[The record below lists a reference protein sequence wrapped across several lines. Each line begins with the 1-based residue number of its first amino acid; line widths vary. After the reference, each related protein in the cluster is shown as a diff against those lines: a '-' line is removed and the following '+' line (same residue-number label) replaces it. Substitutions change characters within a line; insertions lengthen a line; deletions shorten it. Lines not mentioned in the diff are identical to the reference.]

1 MPACHWYTYT
11 SQLLEL
17 DSCKPLVPANL
28 SAALKHIQTPAIAAV
43 WEEALTGHPD
53 QQFVRY
59 ILQGWDHGFRIGFQH
74 SSSRL
79 QQAGSNM
86 PIKNP
91 EVVSD
96 YIAKEL
102 SAGRLVELSA
112 EEAASLNI
120 HCSPIGIIPKKNKPG
135 RWRLIVDLSSP
146 EDASVND
153 GIEKEICSL
162 SYTSVDAVAD
172 KVLALGRGAML
183 AKMDIKQAYRM
194 VPIHPQD
201 RHLLGMRWEGKVYV
215 DKTLPFGLRSAPI
228 IFSALADAL
237 AWMMLR
243 KGVSFVDHYIDDFIT
258 AGRPRSMECHNN
270 LQTMLETCD
279 STGTPVEP
287 DKTEGPSTVL
297 VFLGIEIDTTAMQL
311 RLPADKLAR
320 LKELLWKWRGKKEC
334 KKRDLK
340 SLIGVLSHACKV
352 VKPGRTFLRRLID
365 LSKIVTKPSHFVRLN
380 REARSDIEWWFRFA
394 DRWNGV
400 SIMCL
405 SNSRN
410 CNITVTSDASG
421 WWGCGAFHKDKW
433 FQLRWPD
440 AIQETQITVKEL
452 VPIVLAAAVWGT
464 SWMGRNVMSYCDNAA
479 VVAILNKGDCKEPQA
494 MHLMRCL
501 AFLKAKFQFSLY
513 ASHISGVNNDLADAL
528 SRDNLQYFLS
538 NRPQAQLSPT
548 PLPPELLDLT
558 IIKKPD
564 WTSPVWTNLWRAIF
578 GQD

>member
-1 MPACHWYTYT
+1 M
-11 SQLLEL
+11 
-17 DSCKPLVPANL
+17 
-28 SAALKHIQTPAIAAV
+28 
-43 WEEALTGHPD
+43 
-53 QQFVRY
+53 
-59 ILQGWDHGFRIGFQH
+59 
-74 SSSRL
+74 
-79 QQAGSNM
+79 
-86 PIKNP
+86 
-91 EVVSD
+91 
-96 YIAKEL
+96 
-102 SAGRLVELSA
+102 
-112 EEAASLNI
+112 
-120 HCSPIGIIPKKNKPG
+120 IIPKKNKPG
-135 RWRLIVDLSSP
+135 KWRLIVDLSSP

-172 KVLALGRGAML
+172 KVMALGRGAML

-201 RHLLGMRWEGKVYV
+201 RRLLGMRWEGKVYV

-237 AWMMLR
+237 AWMMLH

-270 LQTMLETCD
+270 LQIMLETCD
-279 STGTPVEP
+279 NTGTPVEP

-297 VFLGIEIDTTAMQL
+297 VFLGIEIDTMAMQL
-311 RLPADKLAR
+311 RLPSDKLAR

-334 KKRDLK
+334 RKRDLK

-365 LSKIVTKPSHFVRLN
+365 LSKIARKPSHFVRLN

-400 SIMCL
+400 SIMYL
-405 SNSRN
+405 TNRKN
-410 CNITVTSDASG
+410 CDIAVISDASG
-421 WWGCGAFHKDKW
+421 KWGCGAFHNDKW

-440 AIQETQITVKEL
+440 AIQETHITVKEL
-452 VPIVLAAAVWGT
+452 VPIVLAAAVWG
-464 SWMGRNVMSYCDNAA
+464 SCWKGKNVMSYCDNAA

-501 AFLKAKFQFSLY
+501 AFLKAKFQFSLF
-513 ASHISGVNNDLADAL
+513 ATHISGVNNDLADAL

-538 NRPQAQLSPT
+538 HHP
-548 PLPPELLDLT
+548 
-558 IIKKPD
+558 
-564 WTSPVWTNLWRAIF
+564 
-578 GQD
+578 